1 MTPLSRRKV
10 GHFWRCC
17 PKKGEKTAGEKPVAS
32 VQVLSVAVT
41 SPTEDTRPYIQLK
54 VAEVHRIRLVE
65 VAAPVQQ
72 KQEAD
77 VHLSEPE
84 DQDATGGGENTAD
97 ALSRLPAPVTEAAD
111 DESITVAAVEAHLQA
126 VTREELV
133 SASRSDPQ
141 LQQLAEQ
148 IPRPWPTRYG
158 DCPAALRPFYR
169 FRGELGAVEDV
180 LVRGERLLVPT
191 SLRQRLLAAAHE
203 GHQGIVLTKQRI
215 KQHFW
220 WPGLDAAVEEM
231 VRACEV
237 CASSD
242 KTATPRNA
250 PLHPVPLPEG
260 PWEKVGI
267 DFIGPMEGGGQ
278 RQRFAIVLVD
288 YFSKWPE
295 VGFCSSPSTEAAIE
309 FLEVVASREGY
320 PLQVVSDNGTAFV
333 SAEFTAYLRRVG
345 VQHVRVTPYHP
356 RGAGAVERMNRVVKS
371 ALQTASKEK
380 QDWSQAVRQFLR
392 TYRSTPHATTGLSPS
407 EMLHGRQ
414 LRTMLHAPT
423 HPPGKVAADSA
434 RTRDR
439 VAKRQRRQ
447 KVYWDRRNRS
457 VKPSFSVGDWVR
469 YRVMPVPR
477 KGRDRFSAPHRIA
490 ELVGPS
496 AYRLDSGALVH
507 AERLT
512 RWTGSPPTGL
522 GDAEQPQ
529 LSDLPVVRSPPEPV
543 DEPPAEATASAQTP
557 ERRPDR
563 QPDVR
568 GHHLRHSRWTQRRRR
583 ARRPVRRAAPG
594 SRVLRVMGTARD
606 LGDVFV
612 HLCVGVRRCTFV

>member
-1 MTPLSRRKV
+1 MRNAPGLEAPFFVVPFRREDDLTLPRLEVVALAEDQALERQQAVGRLQTAAAEREHAPVSVAATATKRYAHGTRSMTPLSRRKV

-54 VAEVHRIRLVE
+54 VAGKWLKFVVDSGSGVSILPLEQYQAQFGDLPLQSAAVKLQAYGGAELPVAGVLKCDVESCGLSVSASLYVVEGSVALLGRNLQKLLQISVVHGSTVYAVADQSDEHEGCSFPRITEVHRIRLVE

-423 HPPGKVAADSA
+423 HPPG
-434 RTRDR
+434 
-439 VAKRQRRQ
+439 
-447 KVYWDRRNRS
+447 
-457 VKPSFSVGDWVR
+457 
-469 YRVMPVPR
+469 
-477 KGRDRFSAPHRIA
+477 
-490 ELVGPS
+490 
-496 AYRLDSGALVH
+496 
-507 AERLT
+507 
-512 RWTGSPPTGL
+512 
-522 GDAEQPQ
+522 
-529 LSDLPVVRSPPEPV
+529 
-543 DEPPAEATASAQTP
+543 
-557 ERRPDR
+557 
-563 QPDVR
+563 
-568 GHHLRHSRWTQRRRR
+568 
-583 ARRPVRRAAPG
+583 
-594 SRVLRVMGTARD
+594 
-606 LGDVFV
+606 
-612 HLCVGVRRCTFV
+612 